1 MRIIAR
7 PYVQNNAMN
16 VLALDPAIDALVANS
31 IHRTE
36 HGSYIAL
43 DPDRTQKILL
53 ALTKEVNKV
62 SKQGIV
68 PVLLTSPMTR
78 AYIKRLTERYMP
90 ELVVLSHNE
99 IPPDVTLKNQGM
111 VRIDAD

>member
-1 MRIIAR
+1 
-7 PYVQNNAMN
+7 
-16 VLALDPAIDALVANS
+16 
-31 IHRTE
+31 
-36 HGSYIAL
+36 
-43 DPDRTQKILL
+43 
-53 ALTKEVNKV
+53 
-62 SKQGIV
+62 
-68 PVLLTSPMTR
+68 MTR